1 MIHGLYLP
9 QLRPAGFAQTER
21 LALSKSQPTGKPFI
35 IEGRFPVPDSGGARR
50 DRTDDLMLAKHALSQ
65 LSYGPFVVCAPSGAR
80 TLASAR
86 RRLRGWQSLA
96 ALHANARQ
104 SKRKE
109 AAAVIRLPTAD
120 SRLPIM
126 VGLGG
131 LEPPTSRL
139 SSARS
144 NQLSY
149 KPKTRDR
156 SEVQT
161 PSPYQRLKA
170 RLLTSEKKERRRRR
184 VPPMRSDFR
193 SLISELGDVKRQ
205 RRLRTDRR
213 IPERR

>member
-1 MIHGLYLP
+1 
-9 QLRPAGFAQTER
+9 
-21 LALSKSQPTGKPFI
+21 
-35 IEGRFPVPDSGGARR
+35 
-50 DRTDDLMLAKHALSQ
+50 MLAKHALSQ

-104 SKRKE
+104 SKRRE
-109 AAAVIRLPTAD
+109 SAAVIRLPTAD

-149 KPKTRDR
+149 KPAIAVK
-156 SEVQT
+156 
-161 PSPYQRLKA
+161 LC
-170 RLLTSEKKERRRRR
+170 LFSEKGYDDGEP
-184 VPPMRSDFR
+184 VDFVQSCYR
-193 SLISELGDVKRQ
+193 WLTKPAEYQLLV
-205 RRLRTDRR
+205 RL
-213 IPERR
+213 

>member
-1 MIHGLYLP
+1 
-9 QLRPAGFAQTER
+9 
-21 LALSKSQPTGKPFI
+21 
-35 IEGRFPVPDSGGARR
+35 
-50 DRTDDLMLAKHALSQ
+50 MLAKHALSQ

-104 SKRKE
+104 SKRRE
-109 AAAVIRLPTAD
+109 SAAVIRLPTAD

-149 KPKTRDR
+149 KPELSSAHKSSPPSMISGGKRD
-156 SEVQT
+156 EDGG
-161 PSPYQRLKA
+161 
-170 RLLTSEKKERRRRR
+170 
-184 VPPMRSDFR
+184 VPPMRPLTKP
-193 SLISELGDVKRQ
+193 LIPSRPIKRPNESQ
-205 RRLRTDRR
+205 SFLAPGSRPRRQTLDKGL
-213 IPERR
+213 P